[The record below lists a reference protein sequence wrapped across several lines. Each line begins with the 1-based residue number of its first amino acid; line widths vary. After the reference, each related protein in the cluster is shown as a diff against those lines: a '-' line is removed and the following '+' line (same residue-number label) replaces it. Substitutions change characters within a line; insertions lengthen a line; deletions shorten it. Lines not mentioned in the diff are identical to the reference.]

1 MRGADVPARS
11 GTNAFLGANSF
22 WRLPRVLVE
31 SVAFIVAKDVRG
43 RLKRWLRGGGQ
54 LVLAGSRTLSP
65 RKKTAGSP

>member
-1 MRGADVPARS
+1 MRGAAAATRPRNECVW
-11 GTNAFLGANSF
+11 GANSF